1 MGTKEISKDLIKK
14 NIQAFRFAEDLIL
27 LNKIRKNKKLKK
39 ISSNHIGE
47 NPNEA
52 IENDYLKYNF
62 KITNELAPKYFNL
75 FKKVSSNL
83 GYDIEN
89 VSPFIV
95 SSSSINAA
103 CIRVNKDK
111 YLIYLTSTLVEKMN
125 DEQIMFVIG
134 HELGHAIYEH
144 HQLPIHG
151 IMNHEYELKPNETLD
166 VLRWS
171 RMAEISAD
179 RAGLIGCRNL
189 EAALGAKL
197 VLSSGISSSNFDLV
211 PEKFAKQTSELIDH
225 LIKSESFEDLYST
238 HPFNPLRVN
247 ALYLFHECQ
256 ELYENFG
263 IGSNRKPLEEISTE
277 IRSILKTMDG
287 ESPDTS
293 EKENK
298 SSAKKRSTKAKEV
311 TSSLSDEDSLLF
323 WGSVCV
329 ASKDSE
335 LLDNELETIMSLSS
349 SEEAVVIL
357 NRLKLNNDPYKE
369 AYKQLKLNMKN
380 YINLAQPIKCGI
392 LQKLILVARADGQV
406 TDTEKEI
413 LESICQEVGIPSAF
427 YGKILSYL

>member
-1 MGTKEISKDLIKK
+1 MGTKKISKELIKE
-14 NIQAFRFAEDLIL
+14 NIEAFRFAEDLIL
-27 LNKIRKNKKLKK
+27 LNKIKKNKKLKK

-47 NPNEA
+47 NPNES

-75 FKKVSSNL
+75 FKTVSSNL
-83 GYDIEN
+83 GYDIDN
-89 VSPFIV
+89 ISPFIV

-103 CIRVNKDK
+103 CIKVNSEK

-151 IMNHEYELKPNETLD
+151 IMNQDYELKPNETLD

-197 VLSSGISSSNFDLV
+197 VLSSGIPSSNFDLV
-211 PEKFAKQTSELIDH
+211 PEKFAKQTSELIEH
-225 LIKSESFEDLYST
+225 LIKNESFEDLYST

-247 ALYLFHECQ
+247 ALYSFYECE
-256 ELYENFG
+256 ELYETFG
-263 IGSNRKPLEEISTE
+263 IGSNKKPLKEISHE

-287 ESPDTS
+287 DSTNN
-293 EKENK
+293 EKKETKNI
-298 SSAKKRSTKAKEV
+298 KKDKPVKDIDDI
-311 TSSLSDEDSLLF
+311 SSLSVEESLLF

-329 ASKDSE
+329 ASKDSK
-335 LLDNELETIMSLSS
+335 LLDDEIDTIISLSS
-349 SEEAVVIL
+349 SDEALVTL
-357 NRLKLNNDPYKE
+357 NRLKLNKDPYLE
-369 AYKQLKLNMKN
+369 ANKQLKLNMES
-380 YINLAQPIKCGI
+380 YINLAQPVKCGI
-392 LQKLILVARADGQV
+392 LQKLILVARADGEV

-413 LESICQEVGIPSAF
+413 LESICLEVGIPSAF
-427 YGKILSYL
+427 YEKILSYL

>member
-1 MGTKEISKDLIKK
+1 
-14 NIQAFRFAEDLIL
+14 
-27 LNKIRKNKKLKK
+27 
-39 ISSNHIGE
+39 
-47 NPNEA
+47 
-52 IENDYLKYNF
+52 
-62 KITNELAPKYFNL
+62 
-75 FKKVSSNL
+75 
-83 GYDIEN
+83 
-89 VSPFIV
+89 
-95 SSSSINAA
+95 
-103 CIRVNKDK
+103 
-111 YLIYLTSTLVEKMN
+111 
-125 DEQIMFVIG
+125 
-134 HELGHAIYEH
+134 
-144 HQLPIHG
+144 
-151 IMNHEYELKPNETLD
+151 
-166 VLRWS
+166 
-171 RMAEISAD
+171 
-179 RAGLIGCRNL
+179 
-189 EAALGAKL
+189 
-197 VLSSGISSSNFDLV
+197 
-211 PEKFAKQTSELIDH
+211 
-225 LIKSESFEDLYST
+225 
-238 HPFNPLRVN
+238 
-247 ALYLFHECQ
+247 
-256 ELYENFG
+256 
-263 IGSNRKPLEEISTE
+263 
-277 IRSILKTMDG
+277 MDG